1 MDRLGQVQ
9 SADADGLLDAADL
22 SQLQSL
28 FEACVYNLN
37 QRTVYFPIRHHSPA
51 CAHHLLR
58 AIGEYQ
64 PDIILI
70 EGPESGNPLI
80 SVLTDEATLP
90 PVSLYYTYE
99 DEHGREACYYPM
111 LRYSPE
117 YVALKEAHRLGIPA
131 QFIDLDYRHVS
142 RSNES
147 LVETKPKEISIQD
160 ETLLAGSDFINRL
173 CEKTNCR
180 SFDELWEKVF
190 EIGGLEKS
198 TYEFVR
204 DVFTYCT
211 LSRMC
216 YTPSRLIENG
226 DLLRE
231 SHMMKRIKEAEEQYQ
246 RVLVITGGFHTYG
259 LVTAIRQEEEDQLK
273 VRTESKKNI
282 ARVNSLEKSDLP
294 PAEAKMSRSTRK
306 AATDTA
312 DVHQQMYPMVYTF
325 AEADRLNG
333 YASGMPYVYFYDQI
347 WGQLLRSPSSPYR
360 VTTLQVLS
368 KLMRRLRDSEEHVS
382 TSDAIEAYSMIQG
395 LAQLR
400 GKREGGVYELMDA
413 ARSSFIK
420 GELTLAT
427 DKPLQ
432 ELQLLLTG
440 DAIGSVAPNAF
451 HIPIVEDFK
460 ARCTAFKLQIRTTGQ
475 HKKVLDLYAK
485 PEHRLLSQLFQ
496 CISYLVPEFAKRQ
509 AGPDWIA
516 QRDMNLVRETW
527 EYMYSSRIEAR
538 LIENS
543 LYGGTLAG
551 AAARKMEEQMQDIPD
566 HHSGELASLML
577 RALLMGLQETALH
590 LYDKVRAALRTDGHF
605 LSLCSSLTILNRIH
619 QHRRL
624 LGLSDDPHLSDLV
637 SEAYSNAVDK
647 LQQLS
652 RTNADEHEG
661 IIQGLKLLAMLADS
675 SEERF
680 QDTAFRTHLDELL
693 SDSKLPAQLEG
704 VCIAIASGLGDRS
717 RDEIVERARGYI
729 RGTPE
734 QTRQTALFLQGVFTA
749 ARDAFLYEDELLYEL
764 NSLIEQLSYDDFIA
778 MIPELR
784 LAFTYFTPMETSLI
798 AERAAKLHQV
808 KPDEMAIPAL
818 DEQLLIKYRTQD
830 EALRKEFAA
839 WKLI

>member
-1 MDRLGQVQ
+1 MDRLDQVEPT
-9 SADADGLLDAADL
+9 DAAGL
-22 SQLQSL
+22 SDVTDFNQLQSL
-28 FEACVYNLN
+28 FDTSVYNLN
-37 QRTVYFPIRHHSPA
+37 NRTVYFPIRHHSPA
-51 CAHHLLR
+51 CSHHLLHV
-58 AIGEYQ
+58 IGDYK

-80 SVLTDEATLP
+80 PVLTDEATLP

-99 DEHGREACYYPM
+99 DEYGREACYYPM

-117 YVALKEAHRLGIPA
+117 YVALKQAHRLGIPA

-142 RSNES
+142 RNTES
-147 LVETKPKEISIQD
+147 PSQTEQKEISVQD
-160 ETLLAGSDFINRL
+160 ETLLASSEFINRL

-190 EIGGLEKS
+190 EIGGLQKPTS
-198 TYEFVR
+198 AFVQ

-216 YTPSRLIENG
+216 YTPERLMTSG
-226 DLLRE
+226 DLVRE
-231 SHMMKRIKEAEEQYQ
+231 AHMAKRIKEAEEQYQ
-246 RVLVITGGFHTYG
+246 RVLVITGGFHTFG
-259 LVTAIRQEEEDQLK
+259 LVNSTVQEKETK
-273 VRTESKKNI
+273 G
-282 ARVNSLEKSDLP
+282 NSTQHDISDSGNVQ
-294 PAEAKMSRSTRK
+294 EQ
-306 AATDTA
+306 
-312 DVHQQMYPMVYTF
+312 VYPMVYTF

-347 WGQLLRSPSSPYR
+347 WDQLLHISRSPYR
-360 VTTLQVLS
+360 VTTLNVLS
-368 KLMRRLRDSEEHVS
+368 RLMRKLREREEHVS

-395 LAQLR
+395 LAELR
-400 GKREGGVYELMDA
+400 GKQEGGVYELMDA
-413 ARSSFIK
+413 ALSSFVK

-460 ARCTAFKLQIRTTGQ
+460 ARCTEFKLQIRTTGQ

-485 PEHRLLSQLFQ
+485 PEHRLISQLFQ

-543 LYGGTLAG
+543 LYGGTLAT
-551 AAARKMEEQMQDIPD
+551 AATRKMEEQMRDIPD
-566 HHSGELASLML
+566 HHSGELAQKML
-577 RALLMGLQETALH
+577 QALLMGLQETAMR
-590 LYDKVRAALRTDGHF
+590 LYAQVRAALRTDGHF
-605 LSLCSSLTILNRIH
+605 LSLCNSLTILNRIH

-624 LGLSDDPHLSDLV
+624 LGLSDDPHLPELV
-637 SEAYSNAVDK
+637 SEAYRNAVDK

-661 IIQGLKLLAMLADS
+661 IIQGIKLLAMLAES
-675 SEERF
+675 AEEQF
-680 QDTAFRTHLDELL
+680 QDTAFRNHLHELL

-717 RDEIVERARGYI
+717 REEIVERARGYI

-734 QTRQTALFLQGVFTA
+734 QTRQTALFLQGVFTV
-749 ARDAFLYEDELLYEL
+749 ARDAFLYEDQLLQEL
-764 NSLIEQLSYDDFIA
+764 NGLIEQLSYDDFIA

-784 LAFTYFTPMETSLI
+784 LAFTYFTPMETNLI
-798 AERAAKLHQV
+798 AERVANLHQV
-808 KPDEMAIPAL
+808 RSDEMLMPVL
-818 DEQLLIKYRTQD
+818 DEQLLIRYKTQD

>member
-1 MDRLGQVQ
+1 MDRLDRVQ
-9 SADADGLLDAADL
+9 PSDTDGLADVTDMD
-22 SQLQSL
+22 QLQSL
-28 FEACVYNLN
+28 FQKSVYNLKN
-37 QRTVYFPIRHHSPA
+37 RTVYFPIRHHSPA

-58 AIGEYQ
+58 VIEDYK
-64 PDIILI
+64 PDILMI
-70 EGPESGNPLI
+70 EGPESGNPLMA
-80 SVLTDEATLP
+80 VLSDEATLP

-99 DEHGREACYYPM
+99 DEYGREACYYPM

-117 YVALKEAHRLGIPA
+117 YVALKEARRLGIPA
-131 QFIDLDYRHVS
+131 QFIDLDYRHISGRAGNVAQT
-142 RSNES
+142 EQ
-147 LVETKPKEISIQD
+147 KEISIQD

-190 EIGGLEKS
+190 EIGGLEKETS
-198 TYEFVR
+198 VFVQ

-216 YTPSRLIENG
+216 YPPERLIANG

-231 SHMMKRIKEAEEQYQ
+231 AHMVKRIKEAEKQYQ

-259 LVTAIRQEEEDQLK
+259 LVNSIHQEAEQAGEK
-273 VRTESKKNI
+273 TEQ
-282 ARVNSLEKSDLP
+282 AGVDEG
-294 PAEAKMSRSTRK
+294 
-306 AATDTA
+306 

-347 WGQLLRSPSSPYR
+347 WGQILRSPSSPYR
-360 VTTLQVLS
+360 VTTLNMLS
-368 KLMRRLRDSEEHVS
+368 RLMRKLRDNQEHVS

-395 LAQLR
+395 LAELR

-413 ARSSFIK
+413 ALSSFIK

-427 DKPLQ
+427 EKPLQ

-451 HIPIVEDFK
+451 HIPIVENFK
-460 ARCTAFKLQIRTTGQ
+460 SRCTEHKLQIRTTGQ

-485 PEHRLLSQLFQ
+485 PEHRLISQLFQ

-543 LYGGTLAG
+543 LYGGTLA
-551 AAARKMEEQMQDIPD
+551 AAATRKMEEQMLDIPD
-566 HHSGELASLML
+566 HHSGELARLML
-577 RALLMGLQETALH
+577 QALLMGLQETAMH
-590 LYDKVRAALRTDGHF
+590 LYAKVRAALRTDGHF
-605 LSLCSSLTILNRIH
+605 LSLCNSLTILNRIY

-624 LGLSDDPHLSDLV
+624 LGLSDDTHLPNLV

-652 RTNADEHEG
+652 RTNADEHED
-661 IIQGLKLLAMLADS
+661 IIQGLKLLAMLAES
-675 SEERF
+675 SEEQF
-680 QDTAFRTHLDELL
+680 QDTAFRTHLNELL
-693 SDSKLPAQLEG
+693 ADSKLPPQLEG
-704 VCIAIASGLGDRS
+704 ACIAIASGLGDRS
-717 RDEIVERARGYI
+717 REEIVERARGYI

-734 QTRQTALFLQGVFTA
+734 QTRQTALFLQGVFTV
-749 ARDAFLYEDELLYEL
+749 ARDAFLYEDQLLSEL
-764 NSLIEQLSYDDFIA
+764 NGLIEQLPYDDFIA

-784 LAFTYFTPMETSLI
+784 LAFTYFTPMETNLI
-798 AERAAKLHQV
+798 AERVASLHQV
-808 KPDEMAIPAL
+808 KPDEMITPAL
-818 DEQLLIKYRTQD
+818 DEQVLVHYRKRD

>member
-1 MDRLGQVQ
+1 MDRLGTVPP
-9 SADADGLLDAADL
+9 ADTDVLSDAAAL
-22 SQLQSL
+22 EQLQSL
-28 FEACVYNLN
+28 FESRVYNLN
-37 QRTVYFPIRHHSPA
+37 NRTLYFPIRHHSPA

-58 AIGEYQ
+58 VIEDYK
-64 PDIILI
+64 PEMILI
-70 EGPESGNPLI
+70 EGPESGNSLI
-80 SVLTDEATLP
+80 SVLTEEATVP

-117 YVALKEAHRLGIPA
+117 YVALKEAKRRDIPA
-131 QFIDLDYRHVS
+131 SFMDLDYRHVS
-142 RSNES
+142 RRTDSPANPAQTEQQNVS
-147 LVETKPKEISIQD
+147 FQD
-160 ETLLAGSDFINRL
+160 ETLLASSDFINRL

-198 TYEFVR
+198 TCAFAQ

-216 YTPSRLIENG
+216 YTPERLIASG

-231 SHMMKRIKEAEEQYQ
+231 AHMRKRIREAGEKHE

-259 LVTAIRQEEEDQLK
+259 LLNEDGYKAVQVEQEVHVKEHTEEIQ
-273 VRTESKKNI
+273 
-282 ARVNSLEKSDLP
+282 
-294 PAEAKMSRSTRK
+294 
-306 AATDTA
+306 
-312 DVHQQMYPMVYTF
+312 QQMYPMVYTF

-333 YASGMPYVYFYDQI
+333 YASGMPYVFFYDQI
-347 WGQLLRSPSSPYR
+347 WGELLRSSGSAYR
-360 VTTLQVLS
+360 LTTLNVLS
-368 KLMRRLRDSEEHVS
+368 RLMRRLREHEEHVS

-400 GKREGGVYELMDA
+400 GKQEGGVYELMDA
-413 ARSSFIK
+413 ALSSFVK

-440 DAIGSVAPNAF
+440 DGIGSVAPNAF

-460 ARCTAFKLQIRTTGQ
+460 TRCTEFKLQIRTTGQ

-496 CISYLVPEFAKRQ
+496 CIAYLVPEFAKRQ

-543 LYGGTLAG
+543 LYGGTLAS
-551 AAARKMEEQMQDIPD
+551 AATRKMEQQMQDIPN
-566 HHSGELASLML
+566 HHSGELAQLML
-577 RALLMGLQETALH
+577 HALLMGLQETAMQ
-590 LYDKVRAALRTDGHF
+590 LYAKVRAALRTDGHF

-624 LGLSDDPHLSDLV
+624 LGLSDDPHLPELV
-637 SEAYSNAVDK
+637 SEAYNNAVDK
-647 LQQLS
+647 LLQLS
-652 RTNADEHEG
+652 RTNADEHDG
-661 IIQGLKLLAMLADS
+661 IIQGLKLLAMLAES
-675 SEERF
+675 SEEQF
-680 QDTAFRTHLDELL
+680 QDTTFRNQLNELL
-693 SDSKLPAQLEG
+693 RDPKLPAQLEG

-729 RGTPE
+729 HGTPE
-734 QTRQTALFLQGVFTA
+734 QMRQTALFLQGVFTV
-749 ARDAFLYEDELLYEL
+749 ARDAFLYEDQLLSEL
-764 NSLIEQLSYDDFIA
+764 NGLIEQLSYDDFIA

-784 LAFTYFTPMETSLI
+784 LAFTYFTPMETGLI
-798 AERAAKLHQV
+798 AERVAKLHQV
-808 KPDEMAIPAL
+808 EPDEMTTPAL
-818 DEQLLIKYRTQD
+818 DEQLLMQFRTQD

-839 WKLI
+839 WNLI

>member
-1 MDRLGQVQ
+1 MDRLGKVQ
-9 SADADGLLDAADL
+9 PADTASQPNAVDVK
-22 SQLQSL
+22 QLQSL
-28 FEACVYNLN
+28 FESNVYNLES
-37 QRTVYFPIRHHSPA
+37 RTVYFPIRHHSPA

-58 AIGEYQ
+58 VIEEYK
-64 PDIILI
+64 PEMILI
-70 EGPESGNPLI
+70 EGPESGNSLI

-117 YVALKEAHRLGIPA
+117 YVALKAAKGLGIPA
-131 QFIDLDYRHVS
+131 AFMDLDYRHVS
-142 RSNES
+142 RRTELSVSPAQTEQQDLS
-147 LVETKPKEISIQD
+147 FQD
-160 ETLLAGSDFINRL
+160 ETLLASSDFINRL

-198 TYEFVR
+198 TCAFVQ

-216 YTPSRLIENG
+216 YTPERLIASG

-231 SHMMKRIKEAEEQYQ
+231 AHMRARIEEAGEKHE

-259 LVTAIRQEEEDQLK
+259 LIH
-273 VRTESKKNI
+273 
-282 ARVNSLEKSDLP
+282 
-294 PAEAKMSRSTRK
+294 
-306 AATDTA
+306 A
-312 DVHQQMYPMVYTF
+312 DVYEIEQVQQEVQSQKRITAMQQQMYPMVYTF

-333 YASGMPYVYFYDQI
+333 YASGMPYVFFYDQI
-347 WGQLLRSPSSPYR
+347 WGELLRAPGSAYR
-360 VTTLQVLS
+360 LTTLNVLS
-368 KLMRRLRDSEEHVS
+368 RLMRNLLDHEEHVS

-400 GKREGGVYELMDA
+400 GKQEGGVYELMDA
-413 ARSSFIK
+413 ALSSFVK

-440 DAIGSVAPNAF
+440 DGIGRVAPNAF

-460 ARCTAFKLQIRTTGQ
+460 TRCTEFKLQIRTTGQ

-509 AGPDWIA
+509 AGPDWIT

-543 LYGGTLAG
+543 LYGGTLT
-551 AAARKMEEQMQDIPD
+551 AAATRKMEEQMRDIPD
-566 HHSGELASLML
+566 HHSGELAQLML
-577 RALLMGLQETALH
+577 HALLMGLQETAIQ
-590 LYDKVRAALRTDGHF
+590 LYAKVRAALRSDGHF
-605 LSLCSSLTILNRIH
+605 LSLCNSLTILNRIH

-624 LGLSDDPHLSDLV
+624 LGLSDDPHLPELV
-637 SEAYSNAVDK
+637 AEAYNNAVDK
-647 LQQLS
+647 LLQLA

-661 IIQGLKLLAMLADS
+661 IIQGLKLLAMLAES
-675 SEERF
+675 SEQQF
-680 QDTAFRTHLDELL
+680 QDTTFRNQLNELL
-693 SDSKLPAQLEG
+693 CDPKLPAQLEG
-704 VCIAIASGLGDRS
+704 VCIAIASGLGERS
-717 RDEIVERARGYI
+717 RDEIVERGRGYI
-729 RGTPE
+729 YGTPE
-734 QTRQTALFLQGVFTA
+734 QMRQTALFLQGVFTV
-749 ARDAFLYEDELLYEL
+749 ARDAFLYEDQLLSEL
-764 NSLIEQLSYDDFIA
+764 NGLIEQLSYDDFIA
-778 MIPELR
+778 MIPEFR
-784 LAFTYFTPMETSLI
+784 LAFTYFTPMETGLI
-798 AERAAKLHQV
+798 AERVAKLHQV
-808 KPDEMAIPAL
+808 KPDEMLTPAR
-818 DEQLLIKYRTQD
+818 DEQVLMQYRALD